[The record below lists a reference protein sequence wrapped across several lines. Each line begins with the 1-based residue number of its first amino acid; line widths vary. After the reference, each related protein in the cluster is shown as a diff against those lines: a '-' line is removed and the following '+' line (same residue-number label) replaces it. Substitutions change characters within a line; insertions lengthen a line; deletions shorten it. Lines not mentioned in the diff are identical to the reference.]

1 MQITTTTTN
10 RLHTLVLND
19 DEFATIEQALN
30 DITDDRAYDAD
41 RAPVAWALWRKT
53 SEVLNDFDIEAG
65 AR

>member
-19 DEFATIEQALN
+19 DEFATIEQALS
-30 DITDDRAYDAD
+30 DLTDDATSEE
-41 RAPVAWALWRKT
+41 APLAWKLWR
-53 SEVLNDFDIEAG
+53 EINDAFDEFDIESG